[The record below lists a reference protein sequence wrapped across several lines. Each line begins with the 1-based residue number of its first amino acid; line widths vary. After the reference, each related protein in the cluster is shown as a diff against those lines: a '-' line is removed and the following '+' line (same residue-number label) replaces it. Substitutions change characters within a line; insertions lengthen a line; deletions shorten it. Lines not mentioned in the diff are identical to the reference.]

1 MEDRMTSAYETLAA
15 LHVPGDP
22 LIIYNCWDPG
32 SAVAIA
38 KAGAK
43 AIATGSYGAAG
54 SLGFGD
60 GEKVPLDLVFDNARR
75 ILGVVDVPVSVDFEG
90 GYATDA
96 DGIAANLADLAVA
109 GAVGCNFED
118 SVIGGDGLYPIAQ
131 QADRVAA
138 ARRGASDAF
147 FINARIDLYIKNPAE
162 RHGDASLLDETVDR
176 AAAYL
181 AAGASGIFV
190 PFLRDTAIIAEI
202 VKRTGALI
210 NVIPGPDQPTQPL
223 ADAGVA
229 RVSYGGGPWFAAMAW
244 LEEQARGA
252 IGWRK

>member
-1 MEDRMTSAYETLAA
+1 MPSNYDTFTA
-15 LHVPGDP
+15 LHIPGDP

-60 GEKVPLDLVFDNARR
+60 GEEVPLDLVFDNAKRVMN
-75 ILGVVDVPVSVDFEG
+75 VVDVPVSIDFES
-90 GYATDA
+90 GYARDG
-96 DGIAANLADLAVA
+96 DGITAHLAGLAET

-118 SVIGGDGLYPIAQ
+118 SVIGGEGVYPIAT
-131 QADRVAA
+131 QADRIAA
-138 ARRGASDAF
+138 ARKGAGNAF
-147 FINARIDLYIKNPAE
+147 FINARIDLYIRTPAE
-162 RHGDASLLDETVDR
+162 QQDESTLDETIDR

-190 PFLRDTAIIAEI
+190 PFLRDVAAIEQI
-202 VKRTGALI
+202 VKRTGALV
-210 NVIPGPDQPTQPL
+210 NVLPGGDVDSRAL

-229 RVSYGGGPWFAAMAW
+229 RISYGGGPWFAAMAW
-244 LEEQARGA
+244 LEEKARSA
-252 IGWRK
+252 INWKG

>member
-1 MEDRMTSAYETLAA
+1 MSAYKSFAA

-38 KAGAK
+38 KGGAK

-60 GEKVPLDLVFDNARR
+60 GEKAPLDLVFDNAKR
-75 ILGVVDVPVSVDFEG
+75 IMGVVDVPVSIDFES
-90 GYATDA
+90 GYARDT
-96 DGIAANLADLAVA
+96 DGIATNLAALAA
-109 GAVGCNFED
+109 TGACGCNFED
-118 SVIGGDGLYPIAQ
+118 SVIGGEGLYPIDE

-138 ARRGASDAF
+138 ARKGAGHDF
-147 FINARIDLYIKNPAE
+147 FINARVDLYLRTPAE
-162 RHGDASLLDETVDR
+162 KCDDSTRDEAIDR
-176 AAAYL
+176 AHAYL

-190 PFLRDTAIIAEI
+190 PGLRDAMTIAEI

-210 NVIPGPDQPTQPL
+210 NVIPAAGAPTKPL

-229 RVSYGGGPWFAAMAW
+229 RVSYGGGPWFAAMGW
-244 LEEQARGA
+244 LEEQARAA
-252 IGWRK
+252 IAWK

>member
-1 MEDRMTSAYETLAA
+1 MSNNYENFAA

-75 ILGVVDVPVSVDFEG
+75 IISVVDVPVSVDFES
-90 GYATDA
+90 GYARDA
-96 DGIAANLADLAVA
+96 DGIATNLAGLAGT

-118 SVIGGDGLYPIAQ
+118 SVIGGEGIYPIDEA
-131 QADRVAA
+131 AARVAA
-138 ARRGASDAF
+138 ARKGSGDAF
-147 FINARIDLYIKNPAE
+147 FINARIDLYLRNPAE
-162 RHGDASLLDETVDR
+162 KHDAAMLDETVDR
-176 AAAYL
+176 AAAYM

-190 PFLRDTAIIAEI
+190 PGLRDPAKVGEI
-202 VKRTGALI
+202 VKRSGALI
-210 NVIPGPDQPTQPL
+210 NIIPGPGQATQPF

-244 LEEQARGA
+244 LEDQARPA
-252 IGWRK
+252 INWRG

>member
-1 MEDRMTSAYETLAA
+1 MGSQYETFAA

-32 SAVAIA
+32 GAVAIA

-43 AIATGSYGAAG
+43 AIATGSYGAAE

-75 ILGVVDVPVSVDFEG
+75 IVGVVDVPVSIDFES
-90 GYATDA
+90 GYARDA
-96 DGIAANLADLAVA
+96 AGITPNLAALAA
-109 GAVGCNFED
+109 TGAVGCNLED
-118 SVIGGDGLYPIAQ
+118 SVIGGEGVYPVEEA
-131 QADRVAA
+131 AARVAA
-138 ARRGASDAF
+138 ARKGAGEAF
-147 FINARIDLYIKNPAE
+147 YINARVDLYLRNPADK
-162 RHGDASLLDETVDR
+162 HAGLLDEVVDR
-176 AAAYL
+176 AQAYM

-190 PFLRDTAIIAEI
+190 PGLRDTAAIGEI
-202 VKRTGALI
+202 VRRTGALI
-210 NVIPGPDQPTQPL
+210 NVIPGPGAPTKPL

-244 LEEQARGA
+244 LEDQARLA
-252 IGWRK
+252 INWR

>member
-1 MEDRMTSAYETLAA
+1 MSAYETFAA

-43 AIATGSYGAAG
+43 AIATGSHGAAE
-54 SLGFGD
+54 SLGFHD
-60 GEKVPLDLVFDNARR
+60 GEEVPLDLVFDNAKR
-75 ILGVVDVPVSVDFEG
+75 IMGVVEVPVSIDFES
-90 GYATDA
+90 GYAREPA
-96 DGIAANLADLAVA
+96 GIAPNLAALVA
-109 GAVGCNFED
+109 TGAVGCNFED
-118 SVIGGDGLYPIAQ
+118 SVIGGEGVYPIEIA
-131 QADRVAA
+131 AARVAA
-138 ARRGASDAF
+138 ARNGAGDAF
-147 FINARIDLYIKNPAE
+147 YVNARIDLYLRTPKE
-162 RHGDASLLDETVDR
+162 RHDAALLDETVDR
-176 AAAYL
+176 AQAYM

-190 PFLRDTAIIAEI
+190 PDLRDVAAIGEI

-210 NVIPGPDQPTQPL
+210 NIIPGAGQTTQAF

-229 RVSYGGGPWFAAMAW
+229 RVSYGGGPWYAAMAW

-252 IGWRK
+252 IGWK

>member
-1 MEDRMTSAYETLAA
+1 MAAYETFAA

-43 AIATGSYGAAG
+43 AIATGSYGAAE

-75 ILGVVDVPVSVDFEG
+75 VMGVVDLPVSIDFES
-90 GYATDA
+90 GYARDG
-96 DGIAANLADLAVA
+96 DGIARNIAALAAT

-118 SVIGGDGLYPIAQ
+118 SVIGGAGVYPIDEA
-131 QADRVAA
+131 AARVAA
-138 ARRGASDAF
+138 AREGAGDAF
-147 FINARIDLYIKNPAE
+147 YVNARVDLYLRTPKE
-162 RHGDASLLDETVDR
+162 RRDAALLDETVDR
-176 AAAYL
+176 AQAYM

-190 PFLRDTAIIAEI
+190 PGLRDVAAIGEI

-210 NVIPGPDQPTQPL
+210 NVIPGPGAPTQPL
-223 ADAGVA
+223 ADVGVA
-229 RVSYGGGPWFAAMAW
+229 RVSYGHGPWAAAMAW

-252 IGWRK
+252 IGWRG

>member
-1 MEDRMTSAYETLAA
+1 MPSPYETFAA

-43 AIATGSYGAAG
+43 AIATGSYGAAE

-75 ILGVVDVPVSVDFEG
+75 IMQVVDVPVSIDFES
-90 GYATDA
+90 GYAVDA
-96 DGIAANLADLAVA
+96 AGLTANLAGLAA
-109 GAVGCNFED
+109 TGAVGCNFED
-118 SVIGGDGLYPIAQ
+118 SVIGGEGVYPIEE
-131 QADRVAA
+131 QAARVVAA
-138 ARRGASDAF
+138 RKGAGDAF
-147 FINARIDLYIKNPAE
+147 FINARVDLYLRTPKE
-162 RHGDASLLDETVDR
+162 RHDASLLDETIDR
-176 AAAYL
+176 AQAYL

-190 PFLRDTAIIAEI
+190 PGLRDAAAVGEI

-210 NVIPGPDQPTQPL
+210 NIIPGDQPVQGF
-223 ADAGVA
+223 ANAGVA

-244 LEEQARGA
+244 LEEQARPA
-252 IGWRK
+252 INWR